1 MQKRYNNTKSTY
13 VPVKAPADLKKGDSA
28 MKVLKFGGTSMAD
41 AAQYR
46 KVRAI
51 VRADEARRVVVVSAA
66 GKRFAGDTKVTD
78 LLYLCYAHMQYGVGF
93 EDIWQSVV
101 ERYCAIRDEL
111 GLRADLES
119 AFAALRAR
127 MKEGISR
134 DELVSRG
141 EYFSALL
148 MAEYLGFPLIDA
160 KDWLKFHYDGTID
173 QSRSYACLRELVA
186 GGCAVIP
193 GFYGETPEGEVR
205 VLTRGGSDI
214 TGALAAA
221 ALGAELYENWTD
233 VSGMLMADPR
243 IVADPKPIARATYEE
258 LRQLSYTGAQVLHEM
273 TVFPVREMNIP
284 LNIRNTNDPD
294 HPGTLV
300 SDDFREPPTAERFIT
315 GIAGRRDFSVLTVAR
330 RGLSGA
336 VGALRSVFAIFE
348 RLSVPVSY
356 VTTGVDSVSLAV
368 QTEQLT
374 PYLYTLTDE
383 LRKAVH
389 PDSLTVT
396 DNLAIVAVVGRR
408 MAFRAGTSGKI
419 FAALGKRSINIRMIA
434 QGPEETTILVGVENK
449 DYEQTVRE
457 LYDAF
462 VK

>member
-1 MQKRYNNTKSTY
+1 MQKRYNNTKRTY
-13 VPVKAPADLKKGDSA
+13 RLSDSLGGREEGA
-28 MKVLKFGGTSMAD
+28 VSMKVLKFGGTSMAD

-46 KVRAI
+46 KVKSI
-51 VRADEARRVVVVSAA
+51 VRADPARRVVVVSAA

-93 EDIWQSVV
+93 DDIWNSIVA
-101 ERYCAIRDEL
+101 RYCDIRDAL
-111 GLRADLES
+111 GLRCDLES
-119 AFAALRAR
+119 AFAALREQ
-127 MKEGISR
+127 MNHGISR

-148 MAEYLGFPLIDA
+148 MAEYLDFPLIDA
-160 KDWLKFHYDGTID
+160 KDWLHFHYDGTID
-173 QSRSYACLRELVA
+173 QTRSYSALREKIG

-193 GFYGETPEGEVR
+193 GFYGVTPEGTLR

-243 IVADPKPIARATYEE
+243 IVPNPKPIARATYEE

-315 GIAGRRDFSVLTVAR
+315 GIAGKKDFSVVTLAR

-336 VGALRSVFAIFE
+336 VGTLRAVFAIFE

-368 QTEQLT
+368 ESEKLT

-419 FAALGKRSINIRMIA
+419 FAALGKHSINIRMIA